1 MIRNLTK
8 MIFGLALTVLSVT
21 AYAQTTIS
29 GNVTDSE
36 GEPLIGVNVL
46 VEGTVLGTIT
56 DINGDFSLAVQ
67 ASPPINI
74 VISYVGYERQQLEV
88 NSDMSGIKIV
98 LEESTMLGQEVVV
111 SASRVEEGILESP
124 VSIEKMNIRDIQNTS
139 SDDYYKSIANLK
151 GVDMTTSSVN
161 FQIINARGFNSTG
174 NTRFVQLIDGMDTQ
188 APALNFPIGNLN
200 GPSAIDVESVELIPG
215 AASALYG
222 PNAFNGILLINSKS
236 PFDYQ
241 GLSAY
246 AKVGVN
252 HIADSELNTEGQE
265 IGPGSAQ
272 MMNEFSVRYAKAY
285 NNKFAFKINASYSR
299 AEDWYGTDLRDKSSA
314 IQPAGLSH
322 NPGSNLVHGYGDEVS
337 AAMSLVK
344 ISAASSF
351 EGTALEP
358 FLNYFPTEV
367 VSRTPYEERFLV
379 DYGAKNIKFNT
390 GLHYRLNDNLEISY
404 TLNYGAG
411 TTVYTGAQRYS
422 LKNFNIQSHKL
433 ELKADNFF
441 VRGYTTIEN
450 SGDSYIADLSGVLIN
465 RAWKG
470 DSQWFGEYAQGY
482 LTSLATFAG
491 AGQFDFTNGPTAAQ
505 RDAAHLNGRATADVG
520 RLIPGTPEFEAA
532 LQEST
537 QSVIPGGSKFNDKS
551 KFYHFEGMYDLKNQ
565 IDFMDLQVG
574 ASYKLYDLGSNGTI
588 FADSVGNDITI
599 QEFGGFAQASKRLLD
614 DKLKLTGSVRYDKNE
629 NFDGQYNPRISGVY
643 KVANDHNIR
652 ASFQTGFRNPTTQ
665 GQHIDLNVV
674 TARLLGGLP
683 RYAEAYNIYENA
695 YTAQSV
701 QEFIGLV
708 ASDPDPALALA
719 NPAYL
724 DVLVAATEL
733 EPVKPEQV
741 KSIEIGYKGLIG
753 NKLFV
758 DMAYYRNIYSDFIA
772 QVQIRKAAGTL
783 DLDATVPTE
792 QNLRNAQ
799 GLLTPTSE
807 PENTFQ
813 TYTNVN
819 REVSAQGFVFGLE
832 YILGNGY
839 RLGANYNWNKL
850 NEELGSGFL
859 NEFNTPENKV
869 NFTIANSKLTDKLGF
884 NVAYRWQQDFRWE
897 SSFGQGDMP
906 SVSTVDAQVSYK
918 LSDLKSILKVGGT
931 NILNQ
936 DYTLSYGGPSLGSIF
951 YVSITFD
958 EFLN

>member
-1 MIRNLTK
+1 MIRNLAK
-8 MIFGLALTVLSVT
+8 MVFGLALTVLSVT
-21 AYAQTTIS
+21 AYAQTAVSGTI
-29 GNVTDSE
+29 VDSD
-36 GEPLIGVNVL
+36 GEPLLGVNVL

-56 DINGDFSLAVQ
+56 DINGDFSLTVQ
-67 ASPPINI
+67 AAPPITI
-74 VISYVGYERQQLEV
+74 TISYIGYERQQLEV
-88 NSDMSGIKIV
+88 DSDMSGIKIT
-98 LEESTMLGQEVVV
+98 LEESTMLGREVVV

-124 VSIEKMNIRDIQNTS
+124 VSIEQMNIRDIQNTS

-200 GPSAIDVESVELIPG
+200 GPSVIDVESVELIPG

-252 HIADSELNTEGQE
+252 HLSDSELNTEGRE
-265 IGPGSAQ
+265 VGPGGAQ
-272 MMNEFSVRYAKAY
+272 MMNEFAVRYAKAF

-299 AEDWYGTDLRDKSSA
+299 AKDWYGTDLRDDNEA
-314 IQPAGLSH
+314 IRPAGLSH
-322 NPGSNLVHGYGDEVS
+322 NPGADRVHAFGDEVS

-344 ISAASSF
+344 ISAAPRF
-351 EGTALEP
+351 EGTPLAP
-358 FLNYFPTEV
+358 FLDYFPTEV

-379 DYGAKNIKFNT
+379 DYGAKNIKVNT
-390 GLHYRLNDNLEISY
+390 ALHYRINDNLEVSY
-404 TLNYGAG
+404 MLNYGAG

-422 LKNFNIQSHKL
+422 LKNFNIQSHKV

-450 SGDSYIADLSGVLIN
+450 SGDSYIADLSGVLVN
-465 RAWKG
+465 RAWKSDG
-470 DSQWFGEYAQGY
+470 QWFGQYAQGY
-482 LTSLATFAG
+482 LTSLAQFAG
-491 AGQFDFTNGPTAAQ
+491 AGQFSFMKGPTDAQ
-505 RDAAHLNGRATADVG
+505 RDAAHLNGRATADIG
-520 RLIPGTPEFEAA
+520 RLLPGTPEFEAA
-532 LQEST
+532 LDAST
-537 QSVIPGGSKFNDKS
+537 REFIPEGSKFNDQT
-551 KFYHFEGMYDLKNQ
+551 KFNHYEGVYDLKNQ
-565 IDFMDLQVG
+565 IDFMDVQVG
-574 ASYKLYDLGSNGTI
+574 AGYKLYDLGSNGTI
-588 FADSVGNDITI
+588 FADSAGNDITI
-599 QEFGGFAQASKRLLD
+599 QEFGGFVQASKRLLD
-614 DKLKLTGSVRYDKNE
+614 EKLKLTGSLRYDKNE

-643 KVANDHNIR
+643 KAADGHYIR
-652 ASFQTGFRNPTTQ
+652 ASYQTGFRNPTTQ
-665 GQHIDLNVV
+665 GQHIDLFAL

-683 RYAEAYNIYENA
+683 QYAEAYNIYENA

-701 QEFIGLV
+701 QQFISRV
-708 ASDPDPALALA
+708 ANDANPSLALA
-719 NPAYL
+719 NPDYL
-724 DVLVAATEL
+724 DVLVPATEL

-741 KSIEIGYKGLIG
+741 RSIEVGYKGLIG
-753 NKLFV
+753 DRLFV
-758 DMAYYRNIYSDFIA
+758 DMAYYRNTYSDFIA
-772 QVQIRKAAGTL
+772 QVQIRKSAGVL
-783 DLDATVPTE
+783 DFDTMVPTE

-799 GLLTPTSE
+799 GLLTPTDG
-807 PENTFQ
+807 NTFQ

-819 REVSAQGFVFGLE
+819 KDVTAQGFVLGLE
-832 YILGNGY
+832 YLLGSGY

-859 NEFNTPENKV
+859 NEFNTPENKFNINV
-869 NFTIANSKLTDKLGF
+869 ANSTLTDKLGF
-884 NVAYRWQQDFRWE
+884 NVSYRWQQDFRWE
-897 SSFGQGDMP
+897 ASFGQGDMP

-918 LSDLKSILKVGGT
+918 LPDLKSILKVGGT

-951 YVSITFD
+951 YMSITFD

>member
-8 MIFGLALTVLSVT
+8 MIFGLALTLLSVT
-21 AYAQTTIS
+21 AFAQTTIS
-29 GNVTDSE
+29 GNIVDSE
-36 GEPLIGVNVL
+36 GEALIGVNVL
-46 VEGTVLGTIT
+46 VKGTVLGTIT
-56 DINGDFSLAVQ
+56 DINGDFNLNVQ
-67 ASPPINI
+67 ASPPITI
-74 VISYVGYERQQLEV
+74 VISYVGYERQEIEVTTAGQSIDIQLA
-88 NSDMSGIKIV
+88 
-98 LEESTMLGQEVVV
+98 ESTMLGQEVVV

-124 VSIEKMNIRDIQNTS
+124 VSIEKMNIRDVQNTS

-200 GPSAIDVESVELIPG
+200 GPSVIDVESVELIPG

-252 HIADSELNTEGQE
+252 HISDSELNTEGQE
-265 IGPGSAQ
+265 IGPGGAQ
-272 MMNEFSVRYAKAY
+272 MMNEFSLRYAKAF

-299 AEDWYGTDLRDKSSA
+299 AEDWYGTDLRDKSA
-314 IQPAGLSH
+314 GIQPAGLSH
-322 NPGSNLVHGYGDEVS
+322 NPGANLVHAYGDEVS

-344 ISAASSF
+344 IQAASNF
-351 EGTALEP
+351 EGTPLEP

-367 VSRTPYEERFLV
+367 VSRTPYEERYLV
-379 DYGAKNIKFNT
+379 DYGAENIKFNT
-390 GLHYRLNDNLEISY
+390 GLHYRLNDNLELSY
-404 TLNYGAG
+404 NLNYGAG

-433 ELKADNFF
+433 QLTADNFYI
-441 VRGYTTIEN
+441 RGYTTIEN

-482 LTSLATFAG
+482 LTALAGFAG
-491 AGQFDFTNGPTAAQ
+491 ASEFDFVNGPTDAQ
-505 RDAAHLNGRATADVG
+505 RNAAHLNGRATADVG
-520 RLIPGTPEFEAA
+520 RLLPGTPEFNAA
-532 LQEST
+532 LEEST
-537 QSVIPGGSKFNDKS
+537 NSTIPVGSKFDDQT
-551 KFYHFEGMYDLKNQ
+551 KFYHFEGMYDFKNE
-565 IDFMDLQVG
+565 IDFIELQVG
-574 ASYKLYDLGSNGTI
+574 GSYKLYDLGSNGTI
-588 FADSVGNDITI
+588 FADSTGNDISI
-599 QEFGGFAQASKRLLD
+599 QEFGGFVQASRRVLD
-614 DKLKLTGSVRYDKNE
+614 DRLKLTGSVRYDKNE

-652 ASFQTGFRNPTTQ
+652 ASYQTGFRNPTTQ

-683 RYAEAYNIYENA
+683 RYAQAYNIYENA

-701 QEFIGLV
+701 EQFISLV
-708 ASDPDPALALA
+708 ANDADPALALA
-719 NPAYL
+719 NPEYL
-724 DVLVAATEL
+724 DVLVPATEL

-741 KSIEIGYKGLIG
+741 QSIEIGYKGLIG

-758 DMAYYRNIYSDFIA
+758 DMAYYRNVYSDFIA
-772 QVQIRKAAGTL
+772 QVQIRKSAGAL
-783 DLDATVPTE
+783 DLDATIPTE

-799 GLLTPTSE
+799 GLLTPSSD

-819 REVSAQGFVFGLE
+819 DEVSAQGFVFGLE

-839 RLGANYNWNKL
+839 RVGGNYNWNKL

-859 NEFNTPENKV
+859 NEFNTPENKFNLTV
-869 NFTIANSKLTDKLGF
+869 ANSKLTEKLGF
-884 NVAYRWQQDFRWE
+884 NVAMRWQDAFRWE

-906 SVSTVDAQVSYK
+906 SVTTVDAQVSYK
-918 LSDLKSILKVGGT
+918 LPDLKSIVKVGGT
-931 NILNQ
+931 NLLNKE
-936 DYTLSYGGPSLGSIF
+936 YTLSYGGPSLGSIF
-951 YVSITFD
+951 YVSVTFD